1 MMLGMHPAKADPTTA
16 PPDDMAARL
25 VDLHI
30 VLRIAVALALG
41 GVMWNAYKG
50 GALTL
55 VSEQTM
61 VYQAARAAG
70 WPHGIVWLFGMAL
83 FLPLPRLVAVI
94 GWPHWRF
101 NRISAKVA
109 VFGAYFNA
117 LASAA
122 LAYGSIRFGDT
133 QVTLQFVGNALFSI
147 LAGLLIGVIL
157 NTDLKWERSA

>member
-1 MMLGMHPAKADPTTA
+1 MMLGMHPARGETPP
-16 PPDDMAARL
+16 PPDDMAERL

-41 GVMWNAYKG
+41 GVMWNAYKA
-50 GALTL
+50 GALAL
-55 VSEQTM
+55 VSEQTII
-61 VYQAARAAG
+61 YQAARAAG

-83 FLPLPRLVAVI
+83 LLPLPRLVAVI

-101 NRISAKVA
+101 NRLSAKVA
-109 VFGAYFNA
+109 VAGAYFNA
-117 LASAA
+117 LGSAA